1 MKKEVSVNKDK
12 NEVTILLG
20 LRKRILA
27 RDPRMTVTTRMV
39 QIMLEN
45 DNFMLDKCITSDRID
60 NHSANSKH
68 EGSWT
73 FSLIEKKSA
82 KKQPKR
88 TALEKQRVKKPPVQ
102 EKES

>member
-45 DNFMLDKCITSDRID
+45 DNFMLDKCIISDRID

-73 FSLIEKKSA
+73 FSLIEKK
-82 KKQPKR
+82 QPKR
-88 TALEKQRVKKPPVQ
+88 AAPEKQRVKKPPVQ